1 MIISNHDIEQAN
13 AVMTLE
19 QLHIFVA
26 VAEREHLTRAAEAI
40 GLTPSA
46 VSSAIKNLEGFYG
59 VALFNRVGRRIEL
72 TETGRLFWM
81 KPRQHWRVRVQ
92 PN

>member
-1 MIISNHDIEQAN
+1 
-13 AVMTLE
+13 MTLE
-19 QLHIFVA
+19 QLQIFVA

-59 VALFNRVGRRIEL
+59 VALFNRV
-72 TETGRLFWM
+72 
-81 KPRQHWRVRVQ
+81 
-92 PN
+92 